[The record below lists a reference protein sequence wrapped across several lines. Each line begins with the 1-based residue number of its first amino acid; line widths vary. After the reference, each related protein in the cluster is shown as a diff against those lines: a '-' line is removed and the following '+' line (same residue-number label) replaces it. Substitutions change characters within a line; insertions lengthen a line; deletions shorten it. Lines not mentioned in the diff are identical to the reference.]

1 MNHTLLVASAAA
13 KTTVVIAAPKRGPRA
28 SIIVETCVEFNTCVI
43 LILCVFEGLKK
54 LIVK

>member
-28 SIIVETCVEFNTCVI
+28 SIIVETLAEFETCVI
-43 LILCVFEGLKK
+43 CISLVS
-54 LIVK
+54 